1 MECFGKG
8 VIPYLYFDL
17 TLSSQNLL
25 TPVYSVYQQSLY
37 NKILSLRE
45 KGMNYVEIANWLN
58 KNNYKTTKG
67 RVFSNNHVH
76 SIVKKRRS
84 YLEIMQKKTNSI
96 SVEYQIAI
104 CKEYSLIKLVFKKV
118 TNFLIVLL

>member
-8 VIPYLYFDL
+8 VFPFLSFDL
-17 TLSSQNLL
+17 ELTSQNLV

-58 KNNYKTTKG
+58 DNNYKTPRG
-67 RVFSNNHVH
+67 RIFRNNHVH
-76 SIVKKRRS
+76 SIVKKRRRH
-84 YLEIMQKKTNSI
+84 LDIQKHPI
-96 SVEYQIAI
+96 Q
-104 CKEYSLIKLVFKKV
+104 SLSNIKLILSKSM
-118 TNFLIVLL
+118 I